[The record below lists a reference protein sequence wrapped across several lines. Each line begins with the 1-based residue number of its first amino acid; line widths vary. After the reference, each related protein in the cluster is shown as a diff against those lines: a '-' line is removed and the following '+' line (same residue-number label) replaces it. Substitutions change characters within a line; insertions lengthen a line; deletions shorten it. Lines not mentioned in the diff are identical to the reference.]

1 MKEGRQRLRCQT
13 TRDGGN
19 DSISN
24 PAVEYYETADLSEEN
39 TENTS
44 HILGSPKGFSL
55 VIGDMADGETI
66 DFHYS
71 AKVDYEVL
79 TNGSGKG
86 DFNETFNTVTATAN
100 GDTVEAT
107 HYFEGELRYVEL
119 QKTRATV
126 NWGSGDT
133 TTVNWTVRVNN
144 KPKVGLAGTLVRDRI
159 YAGDLEAM
167 DYSGDRIHVKVYDAS
182 GVFCWRI

>member
-1 MKEGRQRLRCQT
+1 MKEGQQWLRWQT
-13 TRDGGN
+13 TMDGGN

-24 PAVEYYETADLSEEN
+24 PAAECYETADLSEEN

-55 VIGDMADGETI
+55 VSGDMADGETI

-100 GDTVEAT
+100 GDTVVAT

-126 NWGSGDT
+126 NWGFGDT
-133 TTVNWTVRVNN
+133 TTVNWTVRVCEQQTQGWTRRHFGAG
-144 KPKVGLAGTLVRDRI
+144 PHLCGRSGGDGLFRRRDPRQGI
-159 YAGDLEAM
+159 
-167 DYSGDRIHVKVYDAS
+167 
-182 GVFCWRI
+182 